1 MKKKHILMAVAFG
14 TAVGLYIGINVDL
27 NKSNISKVVGEIERC
42 VKKGLGEEEAWHY
55 HDHEREK
62 GTYEIQDSAPKE
74 KEGAILCENTIC
86 LPPSKRNE
94 QWNRI

>member
-1 MKKKHILMAVAFG
+1 MKKKHVLMAIGLGA
-14 TAVGLYIGINVDL
+14 AIGLYIGVNVDL
-27 NKSNISKVVGEIERC
+27 DKSNISKVVGEIERC
-42 VKKGLGEEEAWHY
+42 VKKGFGEEEAWHY

-74 KEGAILCENTIC
+74 KEGTILCENAIC
-86 LPPSKRNE
+86 LPPSERNG